1 MDTPTQDQTTATS
14 SDSPNGSGPNSSAPN
29 SAAPNTTATN
39 MDSLK
44 NALGNN
50 EMVNKATEFAKAR
63 PWASA
68 ALVGVVGMAI
78 LNTLRGR
85 GGSR

>member
-1 MDTPTQDQTTATS
+1 MATTPQDQNTTS
-14 SDSPNGSGPNSSAPN
+14 S
-29 SAAPNTTATN
+29 

-44 NALGNN
+44 NTLGNN
-50 EMVNKATEFAKAR
+50 QMVNKATEFAKAR

-68 ALVGVVGMAI
+68 ALAGVVGVAL

-85 GGSR
+85 GGASR